1 MLHRA
6 CTLQRRPQIIL
17 PHKSVATGPGRV
29 DGGVEKMAKFHLL
42 IYTDDIMFLNRTTVN
57 TRYSFGCFLSIF
69 FFFCDEMLPPADCL

>member
-17 PHKSVATGPGRV
+17 PHKSVATGTGRV

-42 IYTDDIMFLNRTTVN
+42 IYTDDMFLNRTTVN
-57 TRYSFGCFLSIF
+57 TCYSFGCFLSIF
-69 FFFCDEMLPPADCL
+69 FFCDEMLPPADSL